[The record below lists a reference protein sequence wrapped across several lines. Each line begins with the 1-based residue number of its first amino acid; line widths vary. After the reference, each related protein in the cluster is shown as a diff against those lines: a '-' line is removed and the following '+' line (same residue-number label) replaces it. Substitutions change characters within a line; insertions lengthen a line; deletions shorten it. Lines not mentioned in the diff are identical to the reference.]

1 MNSEAHDRIIDRYL
15 NGEMTPSEERDF
27 FQLMELD
34 EELKAAFMAEQLIG
48 QTTRREKDA
57 IGAAPAESYTHF
69 LAALA
74 AVGAG
79 AATAGA
85 AGASAAT
92 SSAAATTAATTTAAT
107 TATVTT
113 TAAGGSFLGTLLAT
127 GAAKAIIAA
136 VGIAAVGTGVYM
148 TSPLGDDAERRDNNP
163 SAIER
168 NITDEATPAT
178 APLVPPASDHRSESA
193 VPADVTTPQVT
204 PQQTTVQETPV
215 LRAPDASGSAGVP
228 ATMNGKAK
236 QPVPAVSSEKT
247 TTHESQ
253 KATDTRAWE
262 READD
267 QPIRVIVS
275 DSIRTKFDGVK

>member
-1 MNSEAHDRIIDRYL
+1 MNSQAYDKIIDRYL
-15 NGEMTPSEERDF
+15 NGQMTPSEERDF

-34 EELKAAFMAEQLIG
+34 EELKRAFMAEQLIG

-92 SSAAATTAATTTAAT
+92 SSAAATTAATTTTAT
-107 TATVTT
+107 TAAAT

-127 GAAKAIIAA
+127 GAVKAIIAA

-148 TSPLGDDAERRDNNP
+148 TSPFSGDADRTDDKP

-168 NITDEATPAT
+168 SITDEATSAQ
-178 APLVPPASDHRSESA
+178 VPSEPPTSDHRSE
-193 VPADVTTPQVT
+193 PAAPAEVTTPQAN

-215 LRAPDASGSAGVP
+215 LRAPAASGSVGVP
-228 ATMNGKAK
+228 ASMNGKAK
-236 QPVPAVSSEKT
+236 QPVPAVSSEK

-275 DSIRTKFDGVK
+275 DSIRTKVDAPK